1 MERENEQ
8 LNELPE
14 TIIDRL
20 RGEDTPISVISPK
33 IDQIILAEARSQFE
47 NREQA
52 SSRQLLRPAWV
63 AIAASVAVVILVM
76 NNFNFTR
83 SPVPGNIDDVDHSGR
98 VDIVDVLTLA
108 RLRERDPAAI
118 SQAQI
123 EALMMQVV
131 SLTKSGEAS

>member
-20 RGEDTPISVISPK
+20 RGEDASISVISPK
-33 IDQIILAEARSQFE
+33 IDQIILAKARSQFE

-52 SSRQLLRPAWV
+52 GSRPLARPAWV
-63 AIAASVAVVILVM
+63 AIAASVVLAILVM

-83 SPVPGNIDDVDHSGR
+83 SPLPGNIDDVDHSGR

-108 RLRERDPAAI
+108 RLRERNQAAI

-131 SLTKSGEAS
+131 SLTESGEAS

>member
-1 MERENEQ
+1 MEQENEQ

-20 RGEDTPISVISPK
+20 RGEDSSISIISPK
-33 IDQIILAEARSQFE
+33 IDQIILAKARAQFE
-47 NREQA
+47 NRQQA
-52 SSRQLLRPAWV
+52 SSRTLTRPAWV
-63 AIAASVAVVILVM
+63 AIAASVALAILVM
-76 NNFNFTR
+76 NNFNFTQ
-83 SPVPGNIDDVDHSGR
+83 SPVPGNIADVDHSGR

-108 RLRERDPAAI
+108 RLRERNPAAI

>member
-1 MERENEQ
+1 MQQENED

-20 RGEDTPISVISPK
+20 RGDERSISIISPK
-33 IDQIILAEARSQFE
+33 IDQIILAKARSQFE
-47 NREQA
+47 NRHQA
-52 SSRQLLRPAWV
+52 RSRTLARPAWV
-63 AIAASVAVVILVM
+63 AIAASVALAILVM

-83 SPVPGNIDDVDHSGR
+83 SPVPGNIDDVDNSGR

-108 RLRERDPAAI
+108 RLREQNPAAV